1 MQHLMDS
8 FDDSSDAWS
17 ARSDAP
23 NVGDFVIG
31 CSDKAF
37 AGYRGKDRVLQA
49 RRAPCNLVTPAL
61 VAQLDRA
68 MDF

>member
-1 MQHLMDS
+1 MDS
-8 FDDSSDAWS
+8 FDDASHARPTRS
-17 ARSDAP
+17 AAVE
-23 NVGDFVIG
+23 VGDFVVG
-31 CSDKAF
+31 CADKAF

-49 RRAPCNLVTPAL
+49 RWAPCNLVTPAL